1 MTDSREYEFEG
12 TTPTVAE
19 SANVARDA
27 TLVGDV
33 RVGPDASVWPGVVLR
48 GDIDPVI
55 VGGESHVGDNAV
67 LHAARL
73 GERVMVGHGAVL
85 NETTVGD
92 GSMVGFN
99 STVSDTHIG
108 HGSIVAVGTVVPEGL
123 DIPAESFARGAP
135 AKVTPL
141 SETTF
146 DVEEAFEAYSS
157 GDYSD
162 LANRHT
168 DLFE

>member
-1 MTDSREYEFEG
+1 MTDSRAYEFEG
-12 TTPTVAE
+12 ATPQIAD

-33 RVGPDASVWPGVVLR
+33 RVGPDASIWPGVVLR
-48 GDIDPVI
+48 GDIGPVT
-55 VGGESHVGDNAV
+55 VGEQSHVGDNAV

-85 NETTVGD
+85 NETIVEN
-92 GSMVGFN
+92 GSLVGFN

-108 HGSIVAVGTVVPEGL
+108 EGSIVAVGTVVPEGL

-135 AKVTPL
+135 ATVTPL

-146 DVEEAFEAYSS
+146 DVEEAFEDYSS
-157 GDYSD
+157 GGYSD

>member
-1 MTDSREYEFEG
+1 
-12 TTPTVAE
+12 
-19 SANVARDA
+19 
-27 TLVGDV
+27 
-33 RVGPDASVWPGVVLR
+33 
-48 GDIDPVI
+48 
-55 VGGESHVGDNAV
+55 
-67 LHAARL
+67 
-73 GERVMVGHGAVL
+73 MVGHGAVL

-123 DIPAESFARGAP
+123 DIPPESFARGAP
-135 AKVTPL
+135 ATVTPL
-141 SETTF
+141 TETTF